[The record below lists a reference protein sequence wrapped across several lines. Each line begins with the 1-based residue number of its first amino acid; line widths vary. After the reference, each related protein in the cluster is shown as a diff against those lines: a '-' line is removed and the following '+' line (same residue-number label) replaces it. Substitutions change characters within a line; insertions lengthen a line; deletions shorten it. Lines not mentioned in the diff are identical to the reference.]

1 MDSVINEIKEKL
13 DIIDVVSS
21 YIKLE
26 KTGAN
31 YRALCPFHSEKK
43 PSFFVSPT
51 RQIWKCFGCGAS
63 GDIFA
68 FVKEIEGVEF
78 GDALRILA
86 KRAGV
91 ELERQDPQI
100 QTARKRIYDVC
111 ELATK
116 FFEKQLY
123 SSSIGQKA
131 KEYLLKRGL
140 NEESIIKWR
149 IGFAPDSWD
158 SLMKF
163 LQQKGY
169 SIGEI
174 KRAGLILES
183 EKGKVYDR
191 FRSRIIFPI
200 FDLNSQAIG
209 FGGRAFGKDEEQET
223 AKYLNIPNTAL
234 YNKSQVLYGLN
245 QAKIPIRKNEGC
257 ILVEGYTDV
266 IMSHQAG
273 VQNVVATS
281 GTALTPLQLAVLKRY
296 SNNLITAFDMD
307 MAGDSATKRGIDLAQ
322 AQGFNIK
329 VAVLANAKDP
339 ADMVAENPEAWKKFI
354 NEARSIV
361 EFYFDSAFSKFEVK
375 NHDEKR
381 KISEM
386 LIPILKRIQNK
397 IEQSSWVKELANRL
411 MVSEASVEEELNKY
425 VPGQAITETPSPRKI
440 GNEESK
446 KSRRDIIE
454 ERILSLLLNYPAGF
468 ASIEDRSLDCLSPR
482 TKEITIKIKEIESR
496 DFKQADF
503 SEEDKDFLDFL
514 ALKGEVE
521 VEAADKEVDVAEE
534 IRVCLKEL
542 ESLTIKERL
551 KELSDKIRIAEQ
563 ENKKDEVEELCKEF
577 HQLTESLSK
586 NHSDQDKPTA
596 TIND

>member
-1 MDSVINEIKEKL
+1 MDSVISEIKEKL
-13 DIIDVVSS
+13 DIVDVVSS

-26 KTGAN
+26 KTGIN

-51 RQIWKCFGCGAS
+51 RQIWSCFGCGLK

-91 ELERQDPQI
+91 ELRSQDPKV
-100 QTARKRIYDVC
+100 QTARKRIYDIC

-116 FFEKQLY
+116 FFEKQLHL
-123 SSSIGQKA
+123 SSTGGKA

-140 NEESIIKWR
+140 NKESIMKWR
-149 IGFAPDSWD
+149 IGFAPDLWD

-163 LQQKGY
+163 LQEKGY

-200 FDLNSQAIG
+200 FDLNSQVIG
-209 FGGRAFGKDEEQET
+209 FGGRVFGKDEAQET
-223 AKYLNIPNTAL
+223 AKYLNIPNTVL

-245 QAKIPIRKNEGC
+245 QAKIPIRKNDGC

-273 VQNVVATS
+273 VQNAVATS
-281 GTALTPLQLAVLKRY
+281 GTALTPLQLSVLKRY

-307 MAGDSATKRGIDLAQ
+307 IAGDSATKRGIDLAQ

-329 VAVLANAKDP
+329 VAVLPDVKDP
-339 ADMVAENPEAWKKFI
+339 AEMIAEDPEAWKKFVS
-354 NEARSIV
+354 EARSIV
-361 EFYFDSAFSKFEVK
+361 EFYFNSAFSRFDAKS
-375 NHDEKR
+375 HDGKR
-381 KISEM
+381 KISEK
-386 LIPILKRIQNK
+386 LIPALKRLQNK

-411 MVSEASVEEELNKY
+411 MVSEASVEEELKKY
-425 VPGQAITETPSPRKI
+425 VPSAALIAEAPKEIRGQEVKKTRK
-440 GNEESK
+440 
-446 KSRRDIIE
+446 DIIE
-454 ERILSLLLNYPAGF
+454 ERILSLLLNYPDGF
-468 ASIEDRSLDCLSPR
+468 AHLEDRHFGYFSPR
-482 TKEITIKIKEIESR
+482 IKEMIVKIGEIESKN
-496 DFKQADF
+496 FKEADF
-503 SEEDKDFLDFL
+503 SDEDKEFLDFS

-521 VEAADKEVDVAEE
+521 AEMEAVEKGTGIAEE
-534 IRVCLKEL
+534 IQVCLKEL
-542 ESLTIKERL
+542 ESLTIKREL
-551 KELSDKIRIAEQ
+551 EELSDKIRIAEQ
-563 ENKKDEVEELCKEF
+563 EGEKDEVEKLCKEF
-577 HQLTESLSK
+577 RCLTESLSGG
-586 NHSDQDKPTA
+586 H
-596 TIND
+596 NDSRISKHQ

>member
-13 DIIDVVSS
+13 DIVDVISS

-51 RQIWKCFGCGAS
+51 RQIWSCFGCGS
-63 GDIFA
+63 KGDIFA

-91 ELERQDPQI
+91 ELKRQDPQL

-111 ELATK
+111 ELATR
-116 FFEKQLY
+116 FFEKQLH
-123 SSSIGQKA
+123 SSLTGKKA
-131 KEYLLKRGL
+131 KEYLLGRGL
-140 NEESIIKWR
+140 SEESILKWR
-149 IGFAPDSWD
+149 IGFSPDSWD
-158 SLMKF
+158 SLMSF
-163 LQQKGY
+163 LQEKGY

-174 KRAGLILES
+174 KRAGLVLES

-200 FDLNSQAIG
+200 FDLNSQVIG
-209 FGGRAFGKDEEQET
+209 FGGRVFGKDEAQET
-223 AKYLNIPNTAL
+223 AKYLNIPNTIL

-245 QAKIPIRKNEGC
+245 QAKVPIRKSEGC

-281 GTALTPLQLAVLKRY
+281 GTALTPLQLSILKRY

-307 MAGDSATKRGIDLAQ
+307 IAGDSATKRGIDLAQ
-322 AQGFNIK
+322 AQGFNIR
-329 VAVLANAKDP
+329 VAVTPGVKDP
-339 ADMVAENPEAWKKFI
+339 ADMVAESPEAWKKFVD
-354 NEARSIV
+354 EARSIV
-361 EFYFDSAFSKFEVK
+361 EFYFDSAFSKFDA
-375 NHDEKR
+375 NSHDGKR
-381 KISEM
+381 KISET

-397 IEQSSWVKELANRL
+397 IELSSWVKELANRL
-411 MVSEASVEEELNKY
+411 GVSEISVEEELKKY
-425 VPGQAITETPSPRKI
+425 KEGQVATEVPSTHICAGDA
-440 GNEESK
+440 K
-446 KSRRDIIE
+446 KSRRDLIE
-454 ERILSLLLNYPAGF
+454 ERALALLLNYPEGF
-468 ASIEDRSLDCLSPR
+468 DFLEDKYFDCFSP
-482 TKEITIKIKEIESR
+482 KIKEIISKIREIESK
-496 DFKQADF
+496 DFRKIDF
-503 SEEDKDFLDFL
+503 SKEDNDLLDFL

-521 VEAADKEVDVAEE
+521 VEVSDKEIDVADE
-534 IRVCLKEL
+534 IKVCLKEL
-542 ESLTIKERL
+542 ESLTIKEWL
-551 KELSDKIRIAEQ
+551 KDLSDKIRIAEQ
-563 ENKKDEVEELCKEF
+563 EGKKEEVEKLCEEF
-577 HQLTESLSK
+577 HRLTADLSK
-586 NHSDQDKPTA
+586 NNGGNSPQISKK
-596 TIND
+596 